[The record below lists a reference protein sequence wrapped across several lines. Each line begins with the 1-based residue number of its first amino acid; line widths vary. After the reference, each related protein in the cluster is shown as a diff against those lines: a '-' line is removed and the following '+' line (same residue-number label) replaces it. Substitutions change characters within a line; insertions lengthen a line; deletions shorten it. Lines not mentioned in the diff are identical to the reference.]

1 MKIKVE
7 KFTLQRNGAKYPA
20 GSVVDLPDK
29 EADAL
34 VKSAPKEFSLLVEP
48 TVQESVEAAEPALE
62 DMDINALRALAAQM
76 GIQVSKN
83 FKRQDYIDAIRSID
97 GAEEESAELP
107 DADLSGTVK

>member
-83 FKRQDYIDAIRSID
+83 FKRRTTSTLFVALM
-97 GAEEESAELP
+97 GLKKNLP
-107 DADLSGTVK
+107 SYQMLIYPVL